1 MIAENVSVYRDFLF
15 DRHLTEW
22 PRTGNE
28 TGKET
33 GNETGNETEVIQMIQ
48 KWSRGQVTGQVAGQ
62 VKESVR
68 RIVLAIGGQTLTR
81 KEIMEILSLK
91 GRDNFR
97 NSYLEPSMIEGFV
110 SKLYPDSDN
119 RPDQAYYLTEKGLEL
134 FSELQG

>member
-1 MIAENVSVYRDFLF
+1 MVQRSS
-15 DRHLTEW
+15 
-22 PRTGNE
+22 
-28 TGKET
+28 
-33 GNETGNETEVIQMIQ
+33 
-48 KWSRGQVTGQVAGQ
+48 SRSSRVQVTGQ

-97 NSYLEPSMIEGFV
+97 NSYLEPSMTDGFV
-110 SKLYPDSDN
+110 SKLYPDSNN

-134 FSELQG
+134 FSVLQG